1 MATIEIE
8 GVEYEVTDAE
18 REEYELLIQQH
29 FDPVRALQIATGDFE
44 DIDPPPERES

>member
-1 MATIEIE
+1 VAVVEVE

-18 REEYELLIQQH
+18 RAEYDQLIEQH

-44 DIDPPPERES
+44 DIDPPPEREP